1 MNFIKSFFSVENV
14 VIAIAVPVFVAL
26 ALLAGAMLPLDV
38 AGIELLSPYL

>member
-1 MNFIKSFFSVENV
+1 MNFIKSFFDVENV
-14 VIAIAVPVFVAL
+14 IIAIAVPVIFAL